1 MTPELTRF
9 LMAYKFGLD
18 EMMTKINILREEL
31 TLADRYCPIEH
42 VSSRLKSLEGIREKA
57 LRIDCPPTLEAVRD
71 GIFDI
76 AGIRIVCSFISDAY
90 TVMEMVTG
98 QPDVELVRV
107 RDYIAEPKSNGYKS
121 LNLVVRVPVYL
132 SDRVEHVFVEVQIR
146 TVAMDFWASL
156 EHKIHYRYHR
166 AVPPRLAGDLRE
178 AAEMAGRLDEHMERL
193 HAEVLA
199 REGDAP

>member
-1 MTPELTRF
+1 
-9 LMAYKFGLD
+9 MAYKFGLD

-42 VSSRLKSLEGIREKA
+42 VSSRLKSLENIREKA

-98 QPDVELVRV
+98 QPDVELVRA
-107 RDYIAEPKSNGYKS
+107 RDYIAEPKSNGYRS
-121 LNLVVRVPVYL
+121 LNLVVRIPVHL
-132 SDRVEHVFVEVQIR
+132 SDRVELVLVEVQIR

-166 AVPPRLAGDLRE
+166 AVPPRLAGDLLD